1 MGVLGIEPTF
11 ETGTRLDRLMF
22 FGHPQPCF
30 SRKGSPI
37 KVSLKDGL
45 GQTDDAS
52 VRTRGLIP
60 LEGFHFQSAA
70 TIARIATQNIIQAQM
85 SMLKL
90 SRVLA
95 GWLLAAAVC
104 ACLAGTS
111 MAQVAVRSV
120 KVLGSKDTVEIEV
133 EASDR
138 IVPESQVLTGPDRL
152 VIDFPNALPGNQVR
166 SQSVDRGEVK
176 DVRVGLFQAKPP
188 VTRVVVDLKSA
199 RSYQIFPYG
208 RTVMIKVTG
217 DAASS
222 ASAATTN
229 DAQPTRRPGLVTT
242 NYTTRIEPV
251 SVPPQTPL
259 QVSYRDGLLGI
270 HSNKATLSEVLYA
283 IQQRT
288 GADISIPAGAEQ
300 EKVIA
305 EINPAPAAEA
315 LARLLNGSRFNFL
328 ILNSA
333 TDPRQLD
340 RVILSARTVGE
351 YVPPPPQPAVEEQD
365 GTVEEPP
372 VPTPNPPEQVPN
384 PENAPAPPGA
394 GESPQGQ

>member
-1 MGVLGIEPTF
+1 
-11 ETGTRLDRLMF
+11 
-22 FGHPQPCF
+22 
-30 SRKGSPI
+30 
-37 KVSLKDGL
+37 
-45 GQTDDAS
+45 
-52 VRTRGLIP
+52 
-60 LEGFHFQSAA
+60 
-70 TIARIATQNIIQAQM
+70 
-85 SMLKL
+85 MLKL
-90 SRVLA
+90 SCVLA
-95 GWLLAAAVC
+95 GRLLAAAVC
-104 ACLAGTS
+104 ACLAGS
-111 MAQVAVRSV
+111 SVAQVSVRGV
-120 KVLGSKDTVEIEV
+120 KVLGNKDTVEIEV

-138 IVPESQVLTGPDRL
+138 IVPETQVLTEPDRL
-152 VIDFPNALPGNQVR
+152 VIDFPNAVPGSQVR

-176 DVRVGLFQAKPP
+176 DVRIGLFQAKPP
-188 VTRVVVDLKSA
+188 VTRVVLDLKSA

-217 DAASS
+217 DSAAS
-222 ASAATTN
+222 ASAATAN

-251 SVPPQTPL
+251 SVPGPPL

-305 EINPAPAAEA
+305 EISPAPAAEA

-333 TDPRQLD
+333 NDPRQLD

-351 YVPPPPQPAVEEQD
+351 YVPPPPQPQEEPD
-365 GTVEEPP
+365 ATVEEPP
-372 VPTPNPPEQVPN
+372 APAPNPPVQAPS
-384 PENAPAPPGA
+384 PENAPAPPAA
-394 GESPQGQ
+394 GDDPQGQ